1 MTLAIGGVVLYLALG
16 VIGFLVRPQ
25 WICGVLA
32 ILAGSVSLALWAP
45 GFPEEALGGGGWGI
59 PVAGDPW
66 ALGMWALAL
75 VVHGAVLLHERA
87 RPGAFHPVLT
97 LLVGSCLAAVVS
109 GDLFNLYVTLE
120 LVSLLS
126 FILVGYEGQPR
137 AVWAGLQYLIL
148 ATVGMTLYLLG
159 VGLVYGKLG
168 TLSLSAIA
176 ALGRGL
182 SDPAV
187 AIGAGLLVAGAA
199 IKGGVF
205 LFGLWLPP
213 AHGYAPTGVSVVLS
227 AVVVKTGVV
236 ALARLAAAFPVGPI
250 LVAIGILTGFGGLVY
265 ALWERDLKVF
275 LAFSTVSQLGY
286 ILIGLGLGGQALL
299 GAILYAV
306 AHGLFKG
313 LLFLAA
319 GQAIEETG
327 EREIASLAG
336 RLSWPTALGLA
347 VGTWAIAGL
356 PPLAG
361 FAAKGALTADLSPMA
376 RAVLGALS
384 VGTAAL
390 CARLIPLLRPGPK
403 GTASPGG
410 VTVLIVSL
418 VGFGLWGFLRLPGLL
433 APGKWAEAVGE
444 ALGGYGL
451 YLLLRRVRPP
461 LPRITLDRATV
472 LALLGA
478 TALVAGI
485 LLLG

>member
-1 MTLAIGGVVLYLALG
+1 MIAAIGGVVLYLALG
-16 VIGFLVRPQ
+16 VVGFLVRPR
-25 WICGVLA
+25 WLCGALA

-45 GFPEEALGGGGWGI
+45 GFPQGALGGAGWGI
-59 PVAGDPW
+59 PVGGDAV
-66 ALGMWALAL
+66 ALGFWFLAL
-75 VVHGAVLLHERA
+75 VIHGAVLVHERS
-87 RPGAFHPVLT
+87 RPGAFHPLLT
-97 LLVGSCLAAVVS
+97 LLVGTCLATVLS
-109 GDLFNLYVTLE
+109 QDLFNLYVTLE
-120 LVSLLS
+120 LLSLLS
-126 FILVGYEGQPR
+126 FLLVGYEGRPR
-137 AVWAGLQYLIL
+137 AVWASLQYLIL

-176 ALGRGL
+176 ARAPDL
-182 SDPAV
+182 SDPAL
-187 AIGAGLLVAGAA
+187 AIGVGLLVAGAA

-213 AHGYAPTGVSVVLS
+213 AHGYAPTGVSVMLS
-227 AVVVKTGVV
+227 AVVVKMGIV
-236 ALARLAAAFPVGPI
+236 ALVRLAAALPVGPV
-250 LVAIGILTGFGGLVY
+250 LVALGILSGFGGLVY

-275 LAFSTVSQLGY
+275 LAFSTVFQLGY
-286 ILIGLGLGGQALL
+286 MLIGFGLGGEASHGAL
-299 GAILYAV
+299 LYAV

-336 RLSWPTALGLA
+336 RLSWPCALGLA
-347 VGTWAIAGL
+347 VGTWAIVGL

-361 FAAKGALTADLSPMA
+361 FTAKGALTADLAPAA
-376 RAVLGALS
+376 RAVVVALS
-384 VGTAAL
+384 VGTAASF
-390 CARLIPLLRPGPK
+390 AKVIPLVGPGPK
-403 GTASPGG
+403 RSASPGG
-410 VTVLIVSL
+410 VAVLIVAL
-418 VGFGLWGFLRLPGLL
+418 VGFGVWGFLSRPELL
-433 APGKWAEAVGE
+433 DPGKWAVAAGG

-451 YLLLRRVRPP
+451 YLLLGRVRPR

-478 TALVAGI
+478 VALAAGT